1 MNYLIMFLVVLLFPL
16 ILLVIIGF
24 YTALGGLLDRLLNK
38 EIPPYCDID
47 PLCHSGFY
55 WDTNGDGWI
64 HGIKVNK
71 AVDRMKSKE
80 YTN

>member
-1 MNYLIMFLVVLLFPL
+1 MNYLIMFLVVLSFPL
-16 ILLVIIGF
+16 ILIVIMTFYVLV
-24 YTALGGLLDRLLNK
+24 GGLLERLFIK
-38 EIPPYCDID
+38 ETPPYCDID

-71 AVDRMKSKE
+71 AIDRMKRG
-80 YTN
+80 NI